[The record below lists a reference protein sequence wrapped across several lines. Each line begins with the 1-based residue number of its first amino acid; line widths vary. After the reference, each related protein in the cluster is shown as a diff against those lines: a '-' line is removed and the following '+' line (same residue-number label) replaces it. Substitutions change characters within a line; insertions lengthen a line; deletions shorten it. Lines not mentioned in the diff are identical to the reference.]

1 MPNEYFQFKQF
12 LVRQD
17 KTVFKVGTD
26 GVLLG
31 SWADV
36 SNVNSV
42 LDIGTGTGLLAL
54 MIAQRCNASV
64 TGIEIEES
72 HKLIAEVLDPLGG
85 DRAAFH
91 QAVDNARRSPWS
103 DRVEIKHISLQ
114 DFVKTGR
121 PRVELIISNPPYFIN
136 SLKSG
141 DDSRNI
147 ARHAIKLSFRDLI
160 EGVNGLLALQ
170 GRFCLIL
177 PAGMV
182 RDFIADCLSSGLYL
196 HRELAVKPTESLPA
210 KRHLLDFRKNS
221 ATRIDKKEIAIE
233 RSRRHDYTDG
243 YRELTRDFYLSF

>member
-54 MIAQRCNASV
+54 MIAQRCTASI
-64 TGIEIEES
+64 TGIEIDEAS
-72 HKLIAEVLDPLGG
+72 
-85 DRAAFH
+85 FH
-91 QAVDNARRSPWS
+91 QAVDNASKSPWS
-103 DRVEIKHISLQ
+103 DRVEILHISLQ
-114 DFVKTGR
+114 DFVKTGSLSY
-121 PRVELIISNPPYFIN
+121 ELIISNPPYFSD

-141 DDSRNI
+141 DESRNI
-147 ARHAIKLSFRDLI
+147 ARHAIKLPFRDLI
-160 EGVNGLLALQ
+160 EGVDSLLAMQ

-182 RDFIADCLSSGLYL
+182 RDFIADCLSAGLYL
-196 HRELAVKPTESLPA
+196 HRDLAVKPTEFLPA
-210 KRHLLDFRKNS
+210 KRHLLDFRKTS
-221 ATRIDKKEIAIE
+221 AARIDKKEIAIE
-233 RSRRHDYTDG
+233 RSIRHDYTG
-243 YRELTRDFYLSF
+243 TYRELTRDFYLSF

>member
-54 MIAQRCNASV
+54 MIAQRCTASV
-64 TGIEIEES
+64 TGIEIDEAS
-72 HKLIAEVLDPLGG
+72 
-85 DRAAFH
+85 FH
-91 QAVDNARRSPWS
+91 QAVDNARKSPWS

-177 PAGMV
+177 PAGMI